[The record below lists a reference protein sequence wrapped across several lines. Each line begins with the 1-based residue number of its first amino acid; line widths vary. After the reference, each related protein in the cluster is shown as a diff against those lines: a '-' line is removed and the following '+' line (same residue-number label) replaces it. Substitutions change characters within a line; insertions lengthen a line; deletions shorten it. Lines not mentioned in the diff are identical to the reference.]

1 MTRLIDLSHP
11 LEHGQTTFPYDPKL
25 SIVVHNTIASI
36 GYNITQISMSTHQG
50 THLDAPRHFYDEGT
64 SVDAVPLERFFG
76 EATLVDFAPGA
87 ALEPKQP
94 ITVEMLAAHADR
106 FQPAAKIVCRT
117 GWDRAFGRPEYLT
130 DCPSLEPDAAEWI
143 AGRRIGLLGMDTPT
157 PGAQWKEIHLA
168 LLRPGTE
175 IVLVEGLTN
184 LDLLPAR
191 FTLAAFPL
199 KITGRDGS
207 PIRAVAIVED

>member
-11 LEHGQTTFPYDPKL
+11 LEHGQATFPYDPKL
-25 SIVVHNTIASI
+25 SIITHNTITSI

-50 THLDAPRHFYDEGT
+50 THLDAPRHFYDEGNP
-64 SVDAVPLERFFG
+64 VDAVPLQRFFG
-76 EATLVDFAPGA
+76 PATLVDLAPGA

-94 ITVEMLAAHADR
+94 ITIDMLAAQADR
-106 FQPAAKIVCRT
+106 FEPGAKIVYRT
-117 GWDRAFGRPEYLT
+117 GWDRAFGQPRYFT
-130 DCPSLEPDAAEWI
+130 DFPSLTPDAAEWI
-143 AGRRIGLLGMDTPT
+143 ADRRIGLLGMDTPT
-157 PGAQWKEIHLA
+157 PGTQWKEIHLA

-175 IVLVEGLTN
+175 IVVVEGLAH